1 MSRIWDGPEFSDTMN
16 SSRSGRVTQKQIADD
31 LGISVM
37 TVQRAIHG
45 SGYVSDELR
54 QRIYDYM
61 KRTNYRPHR
70 AARSLVK
77 GTHYSIAVFSTD
89 KPDSF
94 WDDVERGITMV
105 ADEIRY
111 FGFDVTYRRIPHDKT
126 SSYLRSVSRAISEGV
141 DAVALVNNSEFDM
154 ARVFERL
161 DKASIP
167 YVTLN
172 IDAPQ
177 TDRICYVGPDYRR
190 EGRIVAHHLRQVM
203 GDRGHIVVVTGIL
216 ERPNPVVPGSEIEV
230 ERIAGVRDYC
240 AEVGGYEDHELTWP
254 ADTSPEDIAEQIRSL
269 VRELKDRPAGIYIP
283 HIEPRDADRLFPA
296 LGETGP
302 VVLSYF
308 SSHTANLLES
318 GLVSAVVYQ
327 DPVLQGYLATR
338 ILEHVVETGERPS
351 RDSYIIHQSLIN
363 QENAGLVDNLFLIRE
378 LRL

>member
-1 MSRIWDGPEFSDTMN
+1 MSRVWDGPEITTTMK

-45 SGYVSDELR
+45 TGYVSDGLR
-54 QRIYDYM
+54 QRIFEYM
-61 KRTNYRPHR
+61 QRTNYRPHR

-89 KPDSF
+89 KPESF
-94 WDDVERGITMV
+94 WQDVERGIGMV

-111 FGFDVTYRRIPHDKT
+111 FGFDVSYRRVPHERT
-126 SSYLRSVSRAISEGV
+126 STYLRSIGHAISRGV
-141 DAVALVNNSEFDM
+141 DAIALVNNSEFDM

-161 DKASIP
+161 DKAAIP
-167 YVTLN
+167 YITLN
-172 IDAPQ
+172 IDAPR
-177 TDRICYVGPDYRR
+177 TNRLCYVGPDYRR

-203 GDRGHIVVVTGIL
+203 GERGHIIVVTGVL
-216 ERPNPVVPGSEIEV
+216 ERQNPVLPGSEIELQ
-230 ERIAGVRDYC
+230 RIGGVQEYC
-240 AEVGGYEDHELTWP
+240 AEVGGYDDHELVWP
-254 ADTSPEDIAEQIRSL
+254 ADTSPEDVAGRIRSL
-269 VRELKDRPAGIYIP
+269 VNQLRDRPVGLYIP
-283 HIEPRDADRLFPA
+283 HIEPRDADKLFPA

-308 SSHTANLLES
+308 SDHTVNLLKS
-318 GLVSAVVYQ
+318 GMVSAVVYQ

-338 ILEHVVETGERPS
+338 ILEHVVETGETPS